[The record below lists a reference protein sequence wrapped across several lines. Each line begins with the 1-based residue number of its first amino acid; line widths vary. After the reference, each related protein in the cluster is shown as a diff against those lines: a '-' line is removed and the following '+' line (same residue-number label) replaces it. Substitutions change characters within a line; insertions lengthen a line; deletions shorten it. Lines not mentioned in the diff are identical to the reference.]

1 MQITRT
7 DVDALNAKVAISIEQ
22 NDFAEKVENI
32 LKDYRKSANILV
44 LEKVMSPWE

>member
-22 NDFAEKVENI
+22 VDFTSKVETI
-32 LKDYRKSANILV
+32 LKDYKKRQYTRL
-44 LEKVMSPWE
+44 